1 MSNQDG
7 NIEEV
12 VYKAKERKNKKA
24 VSFIWVLPLIILGI
38 LSWIAYES
46 YMKKGTNIEVIFKS
60 AEGLKENVTPLE
72 YKGLQLG
79 KVTNIKL
86 HDDLKSVKVNILVK
100 NEVAKYVASESSRF
114 YIKRPTISLTKV
126 SGLSTLISGFK
137 IEISPKFRI
146 KEEFETGKE
155 KYIFEGLDSSPD
167 DELSAEGYYITLLAN
182 DKESLEVGTPI
193 FYNQFQI
200 GEVVSKEFK
209 AEKAFLNAYIY
220 DKFNY
225 LVNNSSKFVINSA
238 LKVNYG
244 PSGLNIELGSLY
256 SAIVGGITVVTPK
269 KDDEKIKRDEIHI
282 LYASKDDLKKKKY
295 FHIKFANASGIG
307 ENTPIIYK
315 GITVGKITELSLT
328 PEDVSTKAFV
338 YDKYRYLLTSNTDF
352 FIKRPKVSID
362 GVEDLGNVV
371 KGDYISLDY
380 EKGEVK
386 DIFVAK
392 DYQDMKKS
400 LNDTII
406 TLYADDLNSITKKSK
421 LYYKNIEIGKVLDYD
436 FTKNFSK
443 VKIKVSIDK
452 KYEDLV
458 NDHTLFYDLS
468 SKLVDMQALN
478 VDINYNGFEP
488 LLNGA
493 IGILTEKRAS
503 KLSKKSFKLYEKY
516 KDVRDLKRVYNQG
529 DLYTAYFDNS
539 FILEEG
545 MSVVYKNKEIGFIKS
560 ISFDEKDSKVK
571 LFIYKGFKKYIN
583 NTSAFYKKSK
593 LDFKAS
599 LNGINLNI
607 DNFTSFLEGSIH
619 LMSKTDKTYEKKRV
633 YSSYDELKNISNSI
647 SIVFDDVEG
656 LHEEFSQLTYKGVKI
671 GKVTNISLNK
681 EQKAVVKA
689 QIYDDY
695 EKFAKKGV
703 IYYLKKP
710 VISLQQVSDV
720 GSTVMA
726 VNIGVVTSKA
736 KDVFA
741 NSFVGFD
748 ELPAIDKTPEG
759 TTFKVNSIHASKA
772 DVNAPIYYKFV
783 QIGKI
788 HKKELSSDGSKVIMH
803 CKIENKYANLVR
815 KNSKFYDISGF
826 NVKFS
831 IFSGSK
837 VESNT
842 FTSILKGGLVLVTP
856 KEYTQKASSND
867 EFDLIEELPDGW
879 DKITP
884 NIKE

>member
-1 MSNQDG
+1 MSNQ
-7 NIEEV
+7 NEEITDV
-12 VYKAKERKNKKA
+12 VYKAKEKTSKRA

-46 YMKKGTNIEVIFKS
+46 YMKKGTNIEVVFKS

-137 IEISPKFRI
+137 IEISPKFRT

-155 KYIFEGLDSSPD
+155 KYIFEGLDSRPD
-167 DELSAEGYYITLLAN
+167 DELSADGYYITLLAN

-193 FYNQFQI
+193 FYNQYQI

-225 LVNNSSKFVINSA
+225 LVNNSSKFVMNSA

-244 PSGLNIELGSLY
+244 PSGLNVELGSLY
-256 SAIVGGITVVTPK
+256 SAIVGGITVITPK
-269 KDDEKIKRDEIHI
+269 KDDEKIKREEVHI
-282 LYASKDDLKKKKY
+282 LYSSKDDLKKKKY

-307 ENTPIIYK
+307 EDTPIIYK
-315 GITVGKITELSLT
+315 GITVGKITEISLT
-328 PEDVSTKAFV
+328 PDDISTKAFV
-338 YDKYRYLLTSNTDF
+338 YDKYKYLLTDKSEF
-352 FIKRPKVSID
+352 FIKRANVSID
-362 GVEDLGNVV
+362 GVENLGNIVR
-371 KGDYISLDY
+371 GDYISLDY
-380 EKGEVK
+380 KKGEEK
-386 DIFVAK
+386 EIFIAK
-392 DYQDMKKS
+392 DYQDLQKS
-400 LNDTII
+400 LDSKII
-406 TLYADDLNSITKKSK
+406 TLYANDLNSITKKSK
-421 LYYKNIEIGKVLDYD
+421 LYFKNIEIGKVVD
-436 FTKNFSK
+436 FNFSK
-443 VKIKVSIDK
+443 NYSKVEIKVSLDK
-452 KYEDLV
+452 EYENLV
-458 NDHTLFYDLS
+458 NDHTLFYDMS
-468 SKLVDMQALN
+468 SKLIDMKNLDL
-478 VDINYNGFEP
+478 DINYSGFTP

-493 IGILTEKRAS
+493 IGILSEKRAS
-503 KLSKKSFKLYEKY
+503 KLTKNSFKLYEDY
-516 KDVRDLKRVYNQG
+516 KEVRDLKRVYNQG
-529 DLYTAYFDNS
+529 SLFTAYFDNS
-539 FILEEG
+539 FSLEEG
-545 MSVVYKNKEIGFIKS
+545 MAVVYKNKEIGFIKS
-560 ISFDEKDSKVK
+560 VSFSENESKAK

-619 LMSKTDKTYEKKRV
+619 LESKTDKSYTKRKI

-647 SIVFDDVEG
+647 TIVFDDVEG

-671 GKVTNISLNK
+671 GKVTKISLNEK
-681 EQKAVVKA
+681 QKAVVKA

-695 EKFAKKGV
+695 ESFAKKGV

-710 VISLQQVSDV
+710 IISLQQVSDV

-736 KDVFA
+736 KNIFE

-748 ELPAIDKTPEG
+748 ELPAIDKTHEG
-759 TTFKVNSIHASKA
+759 VTFKVNSIHASKA

-788 HKKELSSDGSKVIMH
+788 HKKELSHDGSKVIMH
-803 CKIENKYANLVR
+803 CQIENRYAHLVR
-815 KNSKFYDISGF
+815 KNSSFYDISGF

-856 KEYTQKASSND
+856 EQFTQKASSSD
-867 EFDLIEELPDGW
+867 EFSLIEELPDGW
-879 DKITP
+879 DKLTP
-884 NIKE
+884 QIK